1 VRWLLEHGADASARN
16 ASGGTPLH
24 SASANGRLGCAR
36 VLLLAAGEAGALAEA
51 TGVVDRCE
59 GAVIS
64 LIPFAFTWGISIGK
78 ENDRAE

>member
-1 VRWLLEHGADASARN
+1 MRWLLEHGADASARN

-64 LIPFAFTWGISIGK
+64 PHPIRVYMGNLYRNRK
-78 ENDRAE
+78 